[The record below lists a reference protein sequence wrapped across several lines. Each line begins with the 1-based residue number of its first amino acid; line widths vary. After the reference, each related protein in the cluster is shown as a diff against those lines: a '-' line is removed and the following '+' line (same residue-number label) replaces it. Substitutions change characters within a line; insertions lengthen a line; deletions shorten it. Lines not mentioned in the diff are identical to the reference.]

1 MMKRK
6 MVAAAVGSLVL
17 TVCLVYFFQEVAE
30 AARLG
35 GGRSF
40 GSRPSYQ
47 RSAPAPSP
55 TPAQPG
61 VAQPPRSNPAAAP
74 GVMGGRWGGMLG
86 GLFMGGLIGSLF
98 FGGEG
103 MGGPGLLDILVIGG
117 GLFLLMRF
125 LRARRMA
132 TQSASASGLADPF
145 HARSIQQSRG
155 ASGQL
160 AVDEAAAAELLAPV
174 LPPGFDADE
183 FLKGAKAMYARLQA
197 SWDKRDL
204 EDIRAFTS
212 PEVFAEIRQQAEE
225 DPQPGKTELLLV
237 NARLLEVTPAEGRET
252 ASVLYDVMMREESQ
266 ERQAKQVR
274 EIWHFSR
281 DAAVGSHWLLEGI
294 QQVEG

>member
-1 MMKRK
+1 MKRK
-6 MVAAAVGSLVL
+6 MIVAAIFTFVL
-17 TVCLVYFFQEVAE
+17 SVSIVYLLQEAAE

-61 VAQPPRSNPAAAP
+61 VAQQTRQNPAAAP
-74 GVMGGRWGGMLG
+74 GALGGRWGGMLG
-86 GLFMGGLIGSLF
+86 GLLMGGLIGSML

-132 TQSASASGLADPF
+132 TQSASGVAAPFLA
-145 HARSIQQSRG
+145 RTTQQSWG
-155 ASGQL
+155 EPGQL
-160 AVDEAAAAELLAPV
+160 AGNEPAAVEPQAPV
-174 LPPGFDADE
+174 LPAGFDSEE
-183 FLKGAKAMYARLQA
+183 FMQGAKAIYTRLQA

-204 EDIRAFTS
+204 DDIRSFTS

-225 DPQPGKTELLLV
+225 DPQPGKTEILLL
-237 NARLLEVTPAEGRET
+237 NARLLEVKPTEGREV
-252 ASVLYDVMMREESQ
+252 AAVLYDVMLREES
-266 ERQAKQVR
+266 EDRQAKQVR

-281 DAAVGSHWLLEGI
+281 EAAAGSHWVLEGI

>member
-1 MMKRK
+1 MMKQK
-6 MVAAAVGSLVL
+6 MVVVAVFCLVL
-17 TVCLVYFFQEVAE
+17 TVCLVYLFQEVAE

-61 VAQPPRSNPAAAP
+61 VAQQPRQNPAAAP

-86 GLFMGGLIGSLF
+86 GLLMGGLLGSML

-132 TQSASASGLADPF
+132 TQSASGVAAPFLA
-145 HARSIQQSRG
+145 RTTQQSWG
-155 ASGQL
+155 EPGQL
-160 AVDEAAAAELLAPV
+160 AGNEPGAAEPQAPI
-174 LPPGFDADE
+174 LPAGFDSEE
-183 FLKGAKAMYARLQA
+183 FMQGAKAIYTRLQA

-204 EDIRAFTS
+204 EDIRSFTS

-225 DPQPGKTELLLV
+225 DPQPGKTEILLL
-237 NARLLEVTPAEGRET
+237 NASLLEVKPTEGREI
-252 ASVLYDVMMREESQ
+252 ASVLYDVMLREES
-266 ERQAKQVR
+266 EDRQAKQVR

-281 DAAVGSHWLLEGI
+281 DAAAGSHWVLEGI
-294 QQVEG
+294 QQV